1 VGHTG
6 INACGETIRPN
17 EEALLVEAG
26 TSHREMRC
34 LQACPEGYVHL
45 NNLFTDLET
54 GAQES
59 VRINAIVALLY
70 NTLGHTPTIIIF
82 GALAALFV
90 IWGIYQVATSRKE
103 A

>member
-1 VGHTG
+1 M
-6 INACGETIRPN
+6 AKETSGSKERSSLTDSWWGKVI
-17 EEALLVEAG
+17 AG
-26 TSHREMRC
+26 LFFGGVTF
-34 LQACPEGYVHL
+34 YL

-70 NTLGHTPTIIIF
+70 NTLGHTPTVIIF

-90 IWGIYQVATSRKE
+90 IWGIYQLVTKRQE